1 MALGATI
8 YKIELHVSDADR
20 HYYGSHSL
28 TVARHPSETNQ
39 RMMARLIAYAI
50 NADENLLFTR
60 GISQADEP
68 DIWLKDL
75 TGVVKQWIEVGA
87 PTPARILK
95 ACGLSEQVIVYCYN
109 EQSGKIW
116 WDSISDKLKRARNL
130 QVVCLPSIAL
140 EGLSA
145 QVQRNMTV
153 HVNVQDG
160 ELFVSTE
167 HVQLELIP
175 VRWRDL

>member
-1 MALGATI
+1 
-8 YKIELHVSDADR
+8 
-20 HYYGSHSL
+20 
-28 TVARHPSETNQ
+28 
-39 RMMARLIAYAI
+39 MMARLIAFAM
-50 NADENLLFTR
+50 NADENLVFTR

-75 TGVVKQWIEVGA
+75 TGVVKRWIEVGTPTA
-87 PTPARILK
+87 PRILK
-95 ACGLSEQVIVYCYN
+95 ACGLSEQVVVYCYN
-109 EQSGKIW
+109 EQSGKVW

-167 HVQLELIP
+167 HAQLELIP